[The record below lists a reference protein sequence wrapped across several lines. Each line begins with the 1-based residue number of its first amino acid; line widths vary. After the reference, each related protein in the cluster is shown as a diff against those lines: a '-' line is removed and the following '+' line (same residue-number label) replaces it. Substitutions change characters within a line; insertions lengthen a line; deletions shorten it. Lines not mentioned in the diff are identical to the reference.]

1 MKSLKEFINEELQNS
16 NTTVVQENSEQV
28 SENLNTELQKTEMP
42 VSENVEN
49 QETDENK

>member
-16 NTTVVQENSEQV
+16 NTTALQENSEQV
-28 SENLNTELQKTEMP
+28 SENSLTEAQETESN